1 MLGLWHSANP
11 AALQQSNAPAS
22 LPHDPTAADWWTMGS
37 RADDDASASG
47 ANESD
52 SLMGE
57 EEGQRAGS
65 EAAKGSSGTAAQAS
79 ASWFYTLIAVAGVVL
94 LSLIVV
100 SLAVHT
106 TTSAQH
112 SESDTVVVSPNDERA
127 FTVVTLTN
135 GLQTLLVSD
144 PEADKAAAAA
154 DVGSGSW
161 KDPPTVE
168 GLAHFTEHMLF
179 LGTVR
184 FPEPD
189 GYQRYLS
196 AHGGFS
202 NAYTDSE
209 HT

>member
-1 MLGLWHSANP
+1 
-11 AALQQSNAPAS
+11 
-22 LPHDPTAADWWTMGS
+22 MGS
-37 RADDDASASG
+37 QADEGASA
-47 ANESD
+47 AEHNESD
-52 SLMGE
+52 MLMGE
-57 EEGQRAGS
+57 EGEQRNGS
-65 EAAKGSSGTAAQAS
+65 EAAKESSGAAGQS
-79 ASWFYTLIAVAGVVL
+79 ASTWFYTLIAVAGVVL
-94 LSLIVV
+94 LSLIIV

-106 TTSAQH
+106 STSAQH
-112 SESDTVVVSPNDERA
+112 SEADTVVVSPNDERA

-135 GLQTLLVSD
+135 GLETLLVSD

-184 FPEPD
+184 YPEPD